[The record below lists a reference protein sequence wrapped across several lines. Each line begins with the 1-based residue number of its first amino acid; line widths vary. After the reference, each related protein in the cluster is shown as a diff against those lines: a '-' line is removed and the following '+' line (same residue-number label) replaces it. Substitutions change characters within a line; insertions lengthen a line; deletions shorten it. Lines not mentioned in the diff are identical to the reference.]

1 MPRWV
6 SSPSLWLSPPEP
18 LAVLHPP
25 SLWLFF
31 TSRASGCSSPPE
43 PLAVLHLPS
52 LWLFFT
58 SRASGRS
65 SPPILANSPVCPQVD
80 KHGKVQLT
88 NTLGLK
94 GSGKALYPRKEDV
107 FLHSKQ
113 RSRGRVSNRIPPYSA
128 VSPLLARTR
137 AHAAL

>member
-1 MPRWV
+1 MPSWV

-31 TSRASGCSSPPE
+31 TP
-43 PLAVLHLPS
+43 
-52 LWLFFT
+52 
-58 SRASGRS
+58 RASGRS

-113 RSRGRVSNRIPPYSA
+113 RSRGHTSNRIPPYSA
-128 VSPLLARTR
+128 VSPPPRTHPCSR
-137 AHAAL
+137 GALIALHATALVP